1 VTVLVIEENAAEAA
15 LVAAALALQ
24 PEVRV
29 IDAPGLPAA
38 LERLQGDVG
47 TAGFAIVGAKA
58 LGGSPRDL
66 VGRLG
71 AKGLPVVAI
80 AAGLSAD
87 ARQRALEAGVREV
100 HERPAE
106 WRPYAELI
114 ESLVGRF
121 IRTDSAPRRDRTS

>member
-38 LERLQGDVG
+38 LERLHQDF
-47 TAGFAIVGAKA
+47 APAALAIVGAKA
-58 LGGSPRDL
+58 LNDAPRDL

-71 AKGLPVVAI
+71 AKGMPVVGI

-87 ARQRALEAGVREV
+87 ARQRALDAGVREV
-100 HERPAE
+100 HERPSE

-114 ESLVGRF
+114 ESLIGRF
-121 IRTDSAPRRDRTS
+121 IRTGSPPRPGRTS

>member
-38 LERLQGDVG
+38 LERLQDDV
-47 TAGFAIVGAKA
+47 APAALAIVGAKA
-58 LGGSPRDL
+58 LSGSPREL

-87 ARQRALEAGVREV
+87 ARQEALEAGVREV

-114 ESLVGRF
+114 EALVGRF
-121 IRTDSAPRRDRTS
+121 IRTDSPPRRDRTS